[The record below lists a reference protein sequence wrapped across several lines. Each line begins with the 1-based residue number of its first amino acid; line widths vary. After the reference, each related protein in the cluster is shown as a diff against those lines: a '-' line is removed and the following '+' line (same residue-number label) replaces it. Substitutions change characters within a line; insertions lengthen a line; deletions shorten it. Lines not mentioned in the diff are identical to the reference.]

1 MVKQPTHNRLSL
13 GSIPSWP
20 TKHLAFVQRIG
31 HDSSKVIIVVRF
43 HYAGPEHCEYG
54 EIGIY
59 KRLKISRSQG
69 HAGSIPATRTTTKG
83 TV

>member
-20 TKHLAFVQRIG
+20 TKQLAFVQRIG
-31 HDSSKVIIVVRF
+31 HDSSKVIIEVRF
-43 HYAGPEHCEYG
+43 LYAGPEHLREWWNLVYTSD
-54 EIGIY
+54 
-59 KRLKISRSQG
+59 LKSDAARITGSSPVSRTI
-69 HAGSIPATRTTTKG
+69 AKG